1 MVQQQLEASN
11 SLFIESMVRW
21 HIGDWEYLAE
31 IGTEDIVQHP
41 KKCQMAMFKAAALFQ
56 QGAVD
61 IASIWANQAMGWGGD
76 AKMLARIMLSGSHN
90 SLGRCALL
98 TGKAPQAQTHIKE
111 AMRIGCME
119 LDEVLLYP
127 ARLMQQKKQISASPK
142 LGLPHTK
149 EAQPTPKLTKEQLQA
164 QQQQIKEKFDQ
175 AKQART
181 EKDYRLAEKL
191 LSEILQINPSH
202 LLALK
207 ERARNQAEQQRWMAS
222 VTEYDRLLQTQI
234 EAENA
239 ILARSL
245 MKKNAD
251 LLDEAIADLEH
262 GKALGFYSTR
272 IAHQLAIAYRD
283 NQQWEQAE
291 STVRELYNNDPEYLR
306 NLPFATFVADL
317 LRKRKKVKEAYGLL
331 KVVVEQALTE
341 GEEIP
346 LNTKAILEELQR
358 TVNLPEYVREVSNQY
373 YDTIYAHS
381 EKYQVDAEHSTY
393 LPVWE
398 KVVAL
403 LKQEGLLNI
412 LDVGC
417 GPGQFAEYIIKQ
429 ISQIN
434 YLGIDYSYKA
444 IEAARSRCPTAQFHV
459 KDLMQENIIN
469 NYNSDIILIL
479 EVLEHIEN
487 DLGLIT
493 EIPPG
498 KKVIFSV
505 PNVDSIGHVRFFMN
519 ESDVLGR
526 YNRYFD
532 SLRVDTIALGKRSK
546 IYLSVG
552 IRNIEMKE
560 V

>member
-1 MVQQQLEASN
+1 
-11 SLFIESMVRW
+11 
-21 HIGDWEYLAE
+21 
-31 IGTEDIVQHP
+31 
-41 KKCQMAMFKAAALFQ
+41 MFKAAALFQ

-61 IASIWANQAMGWGGD
+61 IASIWAKQAMGWGGD
-76 AKMLARIMLSGSHN
+76 AKMLARIMLSGTHN

-127 ARLMQQKKQISASPK
+127 ARLMQQKKQISANSK

-149 EAQPTPKLTKEQLQA
+149 EAQPTPKLTREQLQA

-207 ERARNQAEQQRWMAS
+207 ERARNQAEQQQWMAS
-222 VTEYDRLLQTQI
+222 VTEYDRLLQTQV
-234 EAENA
+234 EAENT

-283 NQQWEQAE
+283 NQQWKQAE

-341 GEEIP
+341 GEEIS

-358 TVNLPEYVREVSNQY
+358 TVNLPEYMQEVSNQY

-403 LKQEGLLNI
+403 LKQEGVLNI

-429 ISQIN
+429 IPQIN

-459 KDLMQENIIN
+459 KDLMVEGALDVFDADLFI
-469 NYNSDIILIL
+469 IL
-479 EVLEHIEN
+479 EVLEHIER
-487 DLGLIT
+487 DLDLIKSL
-493 EIPPG
+493 PKG
-498 KKVIFSV
+498 KIVIFSV
-505 PNVDSIGHVRFFMN
+505 PNMDSAGHVRFFRDIH
-519 ESDVLGR
+519 EVE
-526 YNRYFD
+526 NRYGGFCNIN
-532 SLRVDTIALGKRSK
+532 SAVTINLKGRSK
-546 IYLSVG
+546 IFLIHAVT
-552 IRNIEMKE
+552 K
-560 V
+560 

>member
-61 IASIWANQAMGWGGD
+61 IASIWAKQAMGWGGD
-76 AKMLARIMLSGSHN
+76 AKMLARIMLSGTHN

-127 ARLMQQKKQISASPK
+127 ARLMQQKKQISANSK

-149 EAQPTPKLTKEQLQA
+149 EAQPTPKLTREQLQA

-207 ERARNQAEQQRWMAS
+207 ERARNQAEQQQWMAS
-222 VTEYDRLLQTQI
+222 VTEYDRLLQTQV
-234 EAENA
+234 EAENT

-283 NQQWEQAE
+283 NQQWKQAE

-341 GEEIP
+341 GEEIS

-358 TVNLPEYVREVSNQY
+358 TVNLPEYMQEVSNQY

-403 LKQEGLLNI
+403 LKQEGVLNI

-429 ISQIN
+429 IPQIN

-459 KDLMQENIIN
+459 KDLMVEGALDVFDADLFI
-469 NYNSDIILIL
+469 IL
-479 EVLEHIEN
+479 EVLEHIER
-487 DLGLIT
+487 DLDLIKSL
-493 EIPPG
+493 PKG
-498 KKVIFSV
+498 KIVIFSV
-505 PNVDSIGHVRFFMN
+505 PNMDSAGHVRFFRDIH
-519 ESDVLGR
+519 EVE
-526 YNRYFD
+526 NRYGGFCNIN
-532 SLRVDTIALGKRSK
+532 SAVTINLKGRSK
-546 IYLSVG
+546 IFLIHAVT
-552 IRNIEMKE
+552 K
-560 V
+560 